1 MVQLR
6 IDPENAVSLLKTEM
20 DRMDISTFYSRTGGD
35 FEDVMKRLMR
45 ESRVEKYVRMFP
57 DDPSF
62 RELESNL
69 AQNKTQEA
77 FRAAHTLKGVCM
89 NLSFTKLFESSKA
102 VTESL
107 RHADLDNISDMEK
120 VAACMEP
127 LRKDYRDIIEAIK
140 CLDS

>member
-1 MVQLR
+1 MEQLR
-6 IDPENAVSLLKTEM
+6 IYPENADSSLRTET
-20 DRMDISTFYSRTGGD
+20 DRMDISVFYDRTGGD
-35 FEDVMKRLMR
+35 FEDVMKRLMK

-62 RELESNL
+62 RELESSL

-89 NLSFTKLFESSKA
+89 NLSFTKLFESSSA

-107 RHADLDNISDMEK
+107 RHADSDDPVDLEK
-120 VAACMEP
+120 VAACMES
-127 LRKDYRDIIEAIK
+127 LRNDYRAIIEAIK
-140 CLDS
+140 GLDS

>member
-1 MVQLR
+1 M
-6 IDPENAVSLLKTEM
+6 N
-20 DRMDISTFYSRTGGD
+20 ISTFYDRTGGD
-35 FEDVMKRLMR
+35 FEDVMKRLIK

-69 AQNKTQEA
+69 SQNKTQEA

-89 NLSFTKLFESSKA
+89 NLSFTKLFESSNA

-107 RHADLDNISDMEK
+107 RHADSDNTADMEK
-120 VAACMEP
+120 VAACMES
-127 LRKDYRDIIEAIK
+127 LRSDYRAILEAIK